1 MLYNRA
7 SADPQ
12 GQPWSEQK
20 RYLWWDADK
29 GQWTGPDI
37 PDFPRTKPPDY
48 EPDWSKDPRGLDA
61 HSGRAPFIMMA
72 DGLSWLYVP
81 TGLQDGPLPTHYEP
95 VESPLHNPVYGQ
107 QSNPVAKLWERPEN
121 RYHLVE
127 DPEYP
132 YVLTTYRL
140 TEHHTG
146 GTMSRSI
153 AWLAETQPEG
163 FVELSPEL
171 AALKGV
177 ENGGWVTLWTARGE
191 VEARALVTSRL
202 RPLHLDGQL
211 VHVVGMPWH
220 FGYMGIARGDIANT
234 LSAMVGDP
242 NVSIH
247 EAKAFTCNLR
257 AGRKGQA

>member
-1 MLYNRA
+1 
-7 SADPQ
+7 
-12 GQPWSEQK
+12 
-20 RYLWWDADK
+20 
-29 GQWTGPDI
+29 
-37 PDFPRTKPPDY
+37 
-48 EPDWSKDPRGLDA
+48 
-61 HSGRAPFIMMA
+61 MMA

-81 TGLQDGPLPTHYEP
+81 SGLQDGPLPSHYEP

-121 RYHLVE
+121 RYHPVD

-132 YVLTTYRL
+132 YVVTTYRL

-153 AWLAETQPEG
+153 GWLAETQPEG

-171 AALKGV
+171 ATEKGV

-191 VEARALVTSRL
+191 VEARALVTSRM
-202 RPLHLDGQL
+202 RPLRLDGRTI
-211 VHVVGMPWH
+211 HFVGMPWH
-220 FGYMGIARGDIANT
+220 FGYMGIAQGDIANT

-257 AGRKGQA
+257 AGRKTQS

>member
-7 SADPQ
+7 SADPA
-12 GQPWSEQK
+12 GQPWSDQK
-20 RYLWWDADK
+20 RYMRWDAERRE
-29 GQWTGPDI
+29 WTGPDI
-37 PDFPRTKPPDY
+37 PDFPRDKPPDY

-81 TGLQDGPLPTHYEP
+81 NGLQDGPLPSHYEP
-95 VESPLHNPVYGQ
+95 VESPVPNPVYAQ

-121 RYHLVE
+121 GYHALA

-132 YVLTTYRL
+132 YVITTYRL

-146 GTMSRSI
+146 GTMSRSV

-171 AALKGV
+171 ASEKGV
-177 ENGGWVTLWTARGE
+177 EHGGWVTLWTARGE
-191 VEARALVTSRL
+191 IEARALVTPRI
-202 RPLHLDGQL
+202 RPLHVDGRV

-220 FGYMGIARGDIANT
+220 FGYMGIAKGDIANT

-247 EAKAFTCNLR
+247 EGKAFTCNLR
-257 AGRKGQA
+257 AGRRNQP

>member
-1 MLYNRA
+1 
-7 SADPQ
+7 
-12 GQPWSEQK
+12 
-20 RYLWWDADK
+20 
-29 GQWTGPDI
+29 
-37 PDFPRTKPPDY
+37 
-48 EPDWSKDPRGLDA
+48 
-61 HSGRAPFIMMA
+61 MMA

-81 TGLQDGPLPTHYEP
+81 NGLQDGPLPSHYEP
-95 VESPLHNPVYGQ
+95 VESPIPNPVYAQ

-121 RYHLVE
+121 GYHALA

-132 YVLTTYRL
+132 YVITTYRL

-146 GTMSRSI
+146 GTMSRSV

-171 AALKGV
+171 ASEKGV
-177 ENGGWVTLWTARGE
+177 EHGGWVTLWTARGE
-191 VEARALVTSRL
+191 IEARALVTPRI
-202 RPLHLDGQL
+202 RPLHVDGRV

-220 FGYMGIARGDIANT
+220 FGYMGIAKGDIANT

-247 EAKAFTCNLR
+247 EGKAFTCNLR
-257 AGRKGQA
+257 AGRRNQP